1 MSSARRSWP
10 VLAALAVSIA
20 CGGGGSSGPTTPTN
34 PNNPGAPAASAGVAM
49 NSSSDIYGAET
60 NTFSPTAVTIARN
73 GTVTWTNGTGTA
85 HNVTFSGSGAPAN
98 IANHSSGSN
107 ARTFANTGTFS
118 YQCTNH
124 SGMAGSVTVQ

>member
-1 MSSARRSWP
+1 MISARRSLA
-10 VLAALAVSIA
+10 VLAGFATIAA
-20 CGGGGSSGPTTPTN
+20 CGGGGAYGPTAPTTPNT
-34 PNNPGAPAASAGVAM
+34 PGAPASSAAVAM

-60 NTFSPTAVTIARN
+60 NTFSPTSVTIARN
-73 GTVTWTNGTGTA
+73 GTVTWSNGTGTA

-98 IANHSSGSN
+98 IPNHSSGSN
-107 ARTFANTGTFS
+107 SRTFSNAGSFS